1 MPFVLLKHFL
11 SSRNAICAW
20 YLFWNFLP
28 GVHYKENYKA
38 PRKSGRVRS
47 WPEDEPFWMAL
58 WACDILTGGTCFGI
72 FRCPESA
79 WKLEAWI
86 DHLHVCTLCLICFF
100 FGNHFL
106 WKQAFILCPEKA
118 SMFLTW
124 RIWFFL
130 GIWSMLMQCF
140 APGLSWVL
148 WCWPIRINL
157 PSWSQLNSAW
167 I

>member
-100 FGNHFL
+100 F
-106 WKQAFILCPEKA
+106 WKSFSVET
-118 SMFLTW
+118 SFY
-124 RIWFFL
+124 
-130 GIWSMLMQCF
+130 S
-140 APGLSWVL
+140 LSWKGFHVFNMKNLVFFGYMIHADAMLCSWAQLSPVVL
-148 WCWPIRINL
+148 TY
-157 PSWSQLNSAW
+157 SH
-167 I
+167 